1 MKTIIPNAA
10 RRKGEGNPIA
20 AGKST
25 INHHQL
31 GIRIEGIR
39 RTWSYLNRDDEL
51 QTELFNKNLRATFQI
66 ISLVISKSC
75 CFPKDKNLIS
85 VSKKKTVL
93 KLFVCPKN
101 LEVN

>member
-1 MKTIIPNAA
+1 MKSIPNAA

-39 RTWSYLNRDDEL
+39 RTWSYLSRDDEL
-51 QTELFNKNLRATFQI
+51 QTELFNKKNGRFILEKNMFGKLLSTAARLKKFGATFQI

-75 CFPKDKNLIS
+75 CFPK
-85 VSKKKTVL
+85 
-93 KLFVCPKN
+93 
-101 LEVN
+101 